1 MIDPT
6 IWKHRAEITVA
17 AAVHKALDRGVKI
30 DDVETIVRESTPH
43 PFGSAAPD
51 SLVMRTWYAALDE
64 AFGPKLRRRRK
75 RHPPQ

>member
-6 IWKHRAEITVA
+6 IWKHRAELTVA
-17 AAVHKALDRGVKI
+17 AAAHKALDRGAKI
-30 DDVETIVRESTPH
+30 DDVETIVRKSTPH

-64 AFGPKLRRRRK
+64 AFGIKRRRK
-75 RHPPQ
+75 RRPPR